1 MRGPLEE
8 RIRIAGIFFLME
20 KAQGGAFKIS
30 YFTGFTGD
38 LVVNTLCS
46 QCRGH
51 EFVPWLGK
59 ILHAVWCTTP
69 QKREA
74 TLVLCPQST
83 PNTQGTLATM

>member
-1 MRGPLEE
+1 MGGHLEG

-20 KAQGGAFKIS
+20 KAQGGTFKIS

-38 LVVNTLCS
+38 LVVKTVCS

-59 ILHAVWCTTP
+59 ILHAVWCTP
-69 QKREA
+69 PRKEKP
-74 TLVLCPQST
+74 L
-83 PNTQGTLATM
+83 